1 LRQLRLVQIVPE
13 LPPAVG
19 GVGDY
24 ASLLAKE
31 LSRLGIRTTFVIPDR
46 QRQAQPERPP
56 DLPEAS
62 PVWPR
67 PDALAQRLDAL
78 RPDAVLLHYSGYGYA
93 KRGAPV
99 WLVQGLRRWKA
110 RAPGRRL
117 VAMFHE
123 LWAHGPPWRSSCW
136 MFPVQRAIV
145 AALLRLADA
154 HLTNTELYA
163 RRLRR
168 LAPHRSPVAVLPVL
182 SNIGEPSDLPPL
194 EAREPLAVV
203 FGQPGMRARVYR
215 HFEAFLP
222 ALHAAGIEAILD
234 IGPPLAGHATDEPA
248 LPVTRCG
255 YLDAAP
261 ASAMM
266 LRARVG
272 LLDRPLDFAA
282 KSGIF
287 AAYAAHGLIPVIRTL
302 PVDGEPDRLRHG
314 VNVLRTDRQLG
325 PELRTMPQRLATA
338 INLWYRDHAAAPT
351 GAVFAYAL
359 DSGGGTRCPPLS
371 ACCRSIWLR
380 WCSDR

>member
-1 LRQLRLVQIVPE
+1 VRLIQIVPE

-31 LSRLGIRTTFVIPDR
+31 LSRLGIRTTFVVPER

-67 PDALAQRLDAL
+67 PEALAHRLDAL
-78 RPDAVLLHYSGYGYA
+78 CPDAVLVHYSGYGYA

-110 RAPGRRL
+110 GAPGRRL
-117 VAMFHE
+117 VVMFHE
-123 LWAHGPPWRSSCW
+123 LWAYGPPWRSSFW
-136 MFPVQRAIV
+136 THPVQRALV
-145 AALLRLADA
+145 AALLRLADNY
-154 HLTNTELYA
+154 LTSTDLYA

-168 LAPHRSPVAVLPVL
+168 LAPHRSPVAVLPVP
-182 SNIGEPSDLPPL
+182 SNIGEPGELPPF

-203 FGQPGMRARVYR
+203 FGRPGMRARVYR

-222 ALHAAGIEAILD
+222 ALRAARIEAVLD
-234 IGPPLAGHATDEPA
+234 LGPPLEGRAADEPA

-255 YLDAAP
+255 YLEPAS

-266 LRARVG
+266 LRARFG
-272 LLDRPLDFAA
+272 LLDYPLDFAA

-287 AAYAAHGLIPVIRTL
+287 AAYAAHGVVPLMRGTL
-302 PVDGEPDRLRHG
+302 GGDGDSLRHELNIVHTG
-314 VNVLRTDRQLG
+314 APL
-325 PELRTMPQRLATA
+325 PELQSNAPSMAA
-338 INLWYRDHAAAPT
+338 AANLWYHEHRLEHTAAC
-351 GAVFAYAL
+351 FARAL
-359 DSGGGTRCPPLS
+359 DPFDS
-371 ACCRSIWLR
+371 AP
-380 WCSDR
+380 